1 MCTPW
6 ARASPRKVKIRNRNN
21 VKVLGFLVEKPMTMV
36 VGGVGIIFSNG
47 VATGGRDGK
56 KGLKE
61 KKRKRFMGAKLPK
74 IKVFQD
80 SKNNGGERC
89 GLPLGPAS
97 AQRTRAAIPVAASAA
112 RGPHLAR
119 ARTGSVQQRRLLVR
133 LPGPSK
139 QRSPLLIIAISAG
152 PRDFLRDVGHG
163 PLRTKLNKKSRQ
175 PGSVPVTCSRDSRD
189 RPLASRDATEAGK
202 VCERGVSWELW
213 FTEPCSPG

>member
-1 MCTPW
+1 
-6 ARASPRKVKIRNRNN
+6 
-21 VKVLGFLVEKPMTMV
+21 MTMV
-36 VGGVGIIFSNG
+36 VVGGRGRKGIIFSNG

-61 KKRKRFMGAKLPK
+61 KEQKRLMGAKLPK

-80 SKNNGGERC
+80 SKNNGERC
-89 GLPLGPAS
+89 GFPLGPGG
-97 AQRTRAAIPVAASAA
+97 AQRTRAATPAAASAA

-139 QRSPLLIIAISAG
+139 QRSPLIIITISAG
-152 PRDFLRDVGHG
+152 PRHFLRDVGHG

-175 PGSVPVTCSRDSRD
+175 PGRVPVTCARDSRD
-189 RPLASRDATEAGK
+189 LPSVSRDTTEAGK
-202 VCERGVSWELW
+202 VRERGVSWELW
-213 FTEPCSPG
+213 FTGPCSPG